1 MSYYFFRMIKGWSKT
16 SRSRTLLTM
25 SGSKMDWKFPAT
37 SFAFFLWM
45 DVTLYVC
52 RFQFPRNL
60 TCAEWF
66 VEDHAQTW
74 GDLVLHS
81 FMSWGG
87 IPSGPSAFDVPSLF
101 GQLITSPTD
110 TSACKCSVIA
120 ISNTMQ
126 TEAFHLFLNW
136 NFRKFC
142 HNEECSYSQTS
153 LWQQHWEHKVLK
165 FWAHI
170 IYTDVIN
177 LLSSPY
183 Y

>member
-1 MSYYFFRMIKGWSKT
+1 MSYYFLRMIKGWSKT

-25 SGSKMDWKFPAT
+25 GGSKMDWKFPAA

-60 TCAEWF
+60 TCAEWL

-87 IPSGPSAFDVPSLF
+87 IPSGPSAFDVHSLF

-110 TSACKCSVIA
+110 TSACKCPVIA
-120 ISNTMQ
+120 ISSTMQ
-126 TEAFHLFLNW
+126 TEAFHLFLNG

-142 HNEECSYSQTS
+142 HNEEHVVSVKPLYGNNIGNTRFWSF
-153 LWQQHWEHKVLK
+153 EH
-165 FWAHI
+165 
-170 IYTDVIN
+170 T
-177 LLSSPY
+177 
-183 Y
+183 

>member
-1 MSYYFFRMIKGWSKT
+1 MSYYFLRTIKGWSKT

-25 SGSKMDWKFPAT
+25 GGSKMDDGL
-37 SFAFFLWM
+37 AFFLWM

-60 TCAEWF
+60 TCREWL

-87 IPSGPSAFDVPSLF
+87 IPSEPSAFNVPSLF

-120 ISNTMQ
+120 ISSTMQ

-142 HNEECSYSQTS
+142 HNEEHVKLQSNLSMATTLGTQGF
-153 LWQQHWEHKVLK
+153 EVLST
-165 FWAHI
+165 H
-170 IYTDVIN
+170 N
-177 LLSSPY
+177 LY
-183 Y
+183 RCH